1 MLTSVCAQQS
11 GHASLLF
18 VRFVACGVS
27 SQDTPAL
34 SLVRALV
41 VSKVD
46 YCNSVLLLLISG
58 NLIRRL
64 QSVMNAAARLVFSAK
79 SSDHIT
85 PLLREL
91 RWLKVPERI
100 QFRLGVLVYRCL
112 HNRAPA
118 YLAESLQLVRD
129 VHARR
134 RLRSAESMKLIVP
147 ATRCS
152 TLGDRAFPVSAA
164 RTWNALP
171 SSVRAAPSLAT
182 FRQKLKQTLFLLRAP
197 KFGYNLTTK
206 F

>member
-1 MLTSVCAQQS
+1 MYCIL
-11 GHASLLF
+11 
-18 VRFVACGVS
+18 
-27 SQDTPAL
+27 
-34 SLVRALV
+34 
-41 VSKVD
+41 SKVD
-46 YCNSVLLLLISG
+46 YCNSVLVGISG
-58 NLIRRL
+58 NLIRQL

-91 RWLKVPERI
+91 HWLKVPERI
-100 QFRLGVLVYRCL
+100 QFRLGVLFYRCL
-112 HNRAPA
+112 HNTAPA

-147 ATRCS
+147 ATHCS

-182 FRQKLKQTLFLLRAP
+182 FRQKLKQTLFLQSFP
-197 KFGYNLTTK
+197 DQ
-206 F
+206 